1 MTRDGQWRRRR
12 LADARLYLCCDR
24 TAGGGDLAG
33 FLDAV
38 LSAGV
43 DIVQLR
49 DKHALEDDLFE
60 AGPVFRAA
68 ALRHGALFVLNDEP
82 LFAADLDADGVH
94 LGQDDA
100 PVREGRRAVGADRLV
115 GLSTHAAEEVDA
127 AVGSDC
133 DYFAVGPVWATPTK
147 EGRAGIGLEPV
158 RHAAA
163 VAERLRQSA
172 VADRL
177 RQSAAA
183 DRPWFVTG
191 DMRVETIPEVRAAGA
206 ERFVVVRAITGADDP
221 ADAVRAIR
229 AALR

>member
-1 MTRDGQWRRRR
+1 VTRDGQWRRRR

-38 LSAGV
+38 LPAGV

-60 AGPVFRAA
+60 AGPIFRAA

-115 GLSTHAAEEVDA
+115 GLSTHAVEEIDA
-127 AVGSDC
+127 ALDSDC

-147 EGRAGIGLEPV
+147 EGRPGIGLDPV

-163 VAERLRQSA
+163 V
-172 VADRL
+172 
-177 RQSAAA
+177 A

-191 DMRVETIPEVRAAGA
+191 DMRVETIPEVRAAGGG
-206 ERFVVVRAITGADDP
+206 RFVVVRAITGADDP

-229 AALR
+229 AAVRST